1 MAKKGQIFHYYSL
14 ETKKK
19 AVAMR
24 LEGMTKKEVAAALE
38 ISDIG
43 RLKVWMR
50 KYREQGEEGLVDR
63 RRRSAPSDEE
73 SHTDAAGNTQ
83 IKG

>member
-1 MAKKGQIFHYYSL
+1 MAKKGQVFHYYSL

-24 LEGMTKKEVAAALE
+24 LDGMTKREVAAALE

-50 KYREQGEEGLVDR
+50 KYREHGEEGLIDR
-63 RRRSAPSDEE
+63 RRKSITPDEDKITE
-73 SHTDAAGNTQ
+73 AAE
-83 IKG
+83 